1 MSTALALHRLPLA
14 VRVAARLRAWWI
26 ILRISLE
33 ERLVYRGEFML
44 GTLMRFLPTITQ
56 IFLWSAVFAGV
67 ASATAG
73 SAASDGHGS
82 HQIAGY
88 SYQDMIAYYLLAM
101 IARAFSSMPGLGSG
115 IARSIR
121 DGTIKKFLVQPVD
134 MLGFLLL
141 GRVAHKL
148 VYYTVAILPFAA
160 VFYLCRGFF
169 VNGWPSPAVLAGFFA
184 SLVMAFLLGYFLE
197 AAIGLIGFWFLEV
210 SSLMFIYMLVNF
222 LLSGQLAALW
232 TCSTSSRSFIW
243 PARSPGAT

>member
-1 MSTALALHRLPLA
+1 MSVTLAARPSPLLP
-14 VRVAARLRAWWI
+14 RVAARLRTWWI

-67 ASATAG
+67 ASAASG
-73 SAASDGHGS
+73 SAASGSHGS

-101 IARAFSSMPGLGSG
+101 IARAFSSMPNLGSG

-134 MLGFLLL
+134 MLGFMLLV
-141 GRVAHKL
+141 RARSWF
-148 VYYTVAILPFAA
+148 TTPWRF
-160 VFYLCRGFF
+160 CRSR
-169 VNGWPSPAVLAGFFA
+169 W
-184 SLVMAFLLGYFLE
+184 
-197 AAIGLIGFWFLEV
+197 
-210 SSLMFIYMLVNF
+210 
-222 LLSGQLAALW
+222 
-232 TCSTSSRSFIW
+232 CSTCAAGSL
-243 PARSPGAT
+243 